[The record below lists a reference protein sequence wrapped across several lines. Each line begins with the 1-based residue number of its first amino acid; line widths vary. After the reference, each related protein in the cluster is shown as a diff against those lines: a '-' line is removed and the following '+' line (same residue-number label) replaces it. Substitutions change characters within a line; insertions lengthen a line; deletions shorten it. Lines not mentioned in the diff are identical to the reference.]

1 MRQIEKDML
10 RAINERENWRK
21 DNTDVRVIILD
32 ENVISQVFLHGNHI
46 ADFVHNRTQWGMG
59 WIEPNRDTL
68 ADWPTPTT
76 KSRLRALGVNVT
88 QSRGVVS
95 IDGEMVCH
103 V

>member
-10 RAINERENWRK
+10 RAINKRENWRK
-21 DNTDVRVIILD
+21 DNSEVRVIILD
-32 ENVISQVFLHGNHI
+32 DNVISQVFLHGNHI
-46 ADFVHNRTQWGMG
+46 ADFVHHSQWGMG
-59 WIEPNRDTL
+59 WTEPNLDTL

-95 IDGEMVCH
+95 IDGEVVCH

>member
-1 MRQIEKDML
+1 MRQIEKEML
-10 RAINERENWRK
+10 RAINERK
-21 DNTDVRVIILD
+21 TKTLGNTFVRFD
-32 ENVISQVFLHGNHI
+32 EHWNLSAVFLHGNHI
-46 ADFVHNRTQWGMG
+46 ADIWHGIDLIR
-59 WIEPNRDTL
+59 PNYDTL

-88 QSRGVVS
+88 QSRGVIA